1 MLAPEQIRQGR
12 TILNDLARD
21 AGRDP
26 QSIEVVAMPVAPEP
40 DAFKAYEDAGADE
53 GVVVIMPTTEKEMVR
68 ELEQI
73 AQKVLP

>member
-1 MLAPEQIRQGR
+1 
-12 TILNDLARD
+12 
-21 AGRDP
+21 
-26 QSIEVVAMPVAPEP
+26 MPVAPEP